1 MSRVYLDNNASA
13 PPFPGVIEA
22 TARAMRELSGNAS
35 SVHEEGRRARRV
47 LEESRETIASF
58 LGAAS
63 RELFFTSGGSESNNT
78 AIRGVAFRTRE
89 RCHVVVSAIEHPS
102 VLATAEALRAEG
114 CEVSVVGCDASGVV
128 DPAAVEAVIGSS
140 TAIVA
145 VMLANNETGV
155 IQPVAAIAEI
165 CRRRGVHFHL
175 DASQAAGRIPLDVA
189 ALGADSV
196 AISAHK
202 MHGPKGIGALFL
214 RRGIE
219 LVPLVT
225 GGAQE
230 RRRRAGTE
238 SVPLAAGFAAAVEA
252 LTADVAGESRMAE
265 LRDRIESGVFA
276 LLPSARVQG
285 SGARR
290 LPNTSS
296 LCLPGHDAEGVV
308 IGLDLAGVAVSTGS
322 ACSSG
327 RIAPSHVLL
336 AMGLSE
342 EDARSSIRISLGRMT
357 TSEDAR
363 QAVDAIGIVLPRNR
377 KEPTATSVA
386 RATVGSDGSGHTR

>member
-1 MSRVYLDNNASA
+1 VYLDNNASA
-13 PPFPGVIEA
+13 PPFPGVIDA
-22 TARAMRELSGNAS
+22 TVRAMRELCGNAS
-35 SVHEEGRRARRV
+35 SVHEEGRLARRV
-47 LEESRETIASF
+47 LEESRETVASF
-58 LGAAS
+58 LGAAA

-114 CEVSVVGCDASGVV
+114 CEVSVIGCGASGVV
-128 DPAAVEAVIGSS
+128 DPSEVERAIGPR
-140 TAIVA
+140 TGIVA

-155 IQPVAAIAEI
+155 IQPIARIAEI
-165 CRRRGVHFHL
+165 CAARGVHFHC
-175 DASQAAGRIPLDVA
+175 DASQAAGRIPVDVA

-219 LVPLVT
+219 LAPLVT

-238 SVPLAAGFAAAVEA
+238 SVPLAAGFAAAAGLILADAEGEA
-252 LTADVAGESRMAE
+252 RMAA
-265 LRDRIESGVFA
+265 LRDELETGVLAA
-276 LLPSARVQG
+276 LPTARVYG
-285 SGARR
+285 KGAPR

-296 LCLPGHDAEGVV
+296 LGLPGHDAEGFV
-308 IGLDLAGVAVSTGS
+308 IGLDLEGVAISTGS

-336 AMGLSE
+336 AMGFSE
-342 EDARSSIRISLGRMT
+342 EDARSSVRISLGRLT
-357 TSEDAR
+357 ASEDVR
-363 QAVDAIGIVLPRNR
+363 RAVDAIRIVLPRNR
-377 KEPTATSVA
+377 KEPAGGGVA
-386 RATVGSDGSGHTR
+386 KATVGSDGPRRAQ

>member
-13 PPFPGVIEA
+13 PPYPGVIDA
-22 TARAMRELSGNAS
+22 IANAMRESSGNAS

-58 LGAAS
+58 LGAAA
-63 RELFFTSGGSESNNT
+63 RDVFFTSGGSESNNT
-78 AIRGVAFRTRE
+78 AIRGVALRTRE

-114 CEVSVVGCDASGVV
+114 CEVSVVGCSSSGVV
-128 DPAAVEAVIGSS
+128 DPATVEGAIGDA
-140 TAIVA
+140 TRIVA

-155 IQPVAAIAEI
+155 IQPVAEIAAICA
-165 CRRRGVHFHL
+165 RRGVHFHC

-202 MHGPKGIGALFL
+202 MHGPKGIGALYL

-219 LVPLVT
+219 LAPLVT

-238 SVPLAAGFAAAVEA
+238 SVPLAVGLAAAIDA
-252 LTADVAGESRMAE
+252 LAADVDGQARMAE
-265 LRDRIESGVFA
+265 LRDRLERSVLG

-285 SGARR
+285 GGAIR

-357 TSEDAR
+357 TSEDVR
-363 QAVDAIGIVLPRNR
+363 QSVDALGIVLPRNR
-377 KEPTATSVA
+377 KELPADAVA
-386 RATVGSDGSGHTR
+386 RATVGIDGSERT

>member
-1 MSRVYLDNNASA
+1 
-13 PPFPGVIEA
+13 
-22 TARAMRELSGNAS
+22 
-35 SVHEEGRRARRV
+35 
-47 LEESRETIASF
+47 
-58 LGAAS
+58 
-63 RELFFTSGGSESNNT
+63 
-78 AIRGVAFRTRE
+78 
-89 RCHVVVSAIEHPS
+89 
-102 VLATAEALRAEG
+102 
-114 CEVSVVGCDASGVV
+114 
-128 DPAAVEAVIGSS
+128 
-140 TAIVA
+140 
-145 VMLANNETGV
+145 
-155 IQPVAAIAEI
+155 
-165 CRRRGVHFHL
+165 VHFHC
-175 DASQAAGRIPLDVA
+175 DAAQAAGRIPLDVV

-219 LVPLVT
+219 LAPLVT

-238 SVPLAAGFAAAVEA
+238 SVPLAAGFSAAVETLA
-252 LTADVAGESRMAE
+252 ADVAGESRMRE
-265 LRDRIESGVFA
+265 LRDRVESEVVA
-276 LLPSARVQG
+276 LLPSARIQG

-296 LCLPGHDAEGVV
+296 LCLPGHDGEGVV
-308 IGLDLAGVAVSTGS
+308 IGLDLAGVSVSTGS

-357 TSEDAR
+357 TSEDVR
-363 QAVDAIGIVLPRNR
+363 QALDAIGIVLPRNR
-377 KEPTATSVA
+377 KEPPATAVA
-386 RATVGSDGSGHTR
+386 RATVEPDGSGQTR